1 MPKLSAKLVRDFT
14 VPVSDPRPSPHGSQR
29 EDAILALYLP
39 GWSREASAAAKA
51 EFLPGVPPVAEGN
64 GRGRGAT
71 FVDGFRVNPS
81 RSCGGDFLSLK
92 APCARDEGAPFT
104 TAHELFTGTLD
115 TLTAGLA
122 AMRAHARNR
131 KRFPL
136 AVVHTDGGTF
146 SPRIL
151 EWTVVD
157 LPALLSNI
165 PNPAGWA
172 TVAGVPVRPQ
182 GFRSGRGGN
191 PCPVWVHQNPK
202 TGYWTLSTSLRG
214 VAFQT
219 GTTAEF
225 AASVDA
231 ATR

>member
-1 MPKLSAKLVRDFT
+1 MARLSAAAVRNFT
-14 VPVSDPRPSPHGSQR
+14 VPAADQRPSPHGSQR

-39 GWSREASAAAKA
+39 EWSREASAAAKA
-51 EFLPGVPPVAEGN
+51 EFLPGVPVVREGN

-71 FVDGFRVNPS
+71 FIDGFRVNPY

-92 APCARDEGAPFT
+92 APNARATGAAFT
-104 TAHELFTGTLD
+104 TAHDLFTGTED
-115 TLTAGLA
+115 TMLAGIA
-122 AMRAHARNR
+122 AFRAHARNR

-151 EWTVVD
+151 EWAVLDIPT
-157 LPALLSNI
+157 LFANI

-172 TVAGVPVRPQ
+172 TVAGVPVRPN

-191 PCPVWVHQNPK
+191 PCSVWAHFDG
-202 TGYWTLSTSLRG
+202 TYWTLSTSLRG
-214 VAFQT
+214 VKFQT
-219 GTTAEF
+219 GTPAEF
-225 AASVDA
+225 AATVDA